1 MFVLENAKEE
11 PKGGLCN
18 SLPMSMINIWLFI
31 QFIFTTQTS
40 FLPLYVF
47 SIWKARIYPRNIN
60 IMFMLGSGDP
70 ELNK

>member
-1 MFVLENAKEE
+1 MCVLENAKEE
-11 PKGGLCN
+11 PKGG
-18 SLPMSMINIWLFI
+18 LPMSMINIWLFI

-47 SIWKARIYPRNIN
+47 SIWKTLIYPRNKN
-60 IMFMLGSGDP
+60 IKFMLGSGDP